1 MYYRGRGLYHFSVLV
16 LSIFAGLVSFASGA
30 HAYIDVTVMPETV
43 VRGGTAN
50 VISVFT
56 GSYPATCTVKN
67 VTNNITLGVASTQQ
81 FAAYYTAAG
90 VTFNGCGSP
99 NGTNV
104 TSSGSTTWSTSSA
117 TVAIMNN
124 GGSKGLATG
133 VAAGSATMSAVYSG
147 LTGTASV
154 TISCT
159 PTNSCSSASSDTRA
173 AGICAGDT
181 FTITDGCGGTL
192 TCSGTRVC
200 DYNWKEVAP

>member
-1 MYYRGRGLYHFSVLV
+1 MSLSVYLW
-16 LSIFAGLVSFASGA
+16 G
-30 HAYIDVTVMPETV
+30 
-43 VRGGTAN
+43 VRL
-50 VISVFT
+50 
-56 GSYPATCTVKN
+56 
-67 VTNNITLGVASTQQ
+67 ITLLSFSAWIGIIVAVDP
-81 FAAYYTAAG
+81 YEAG
-90 VTFNGCGSP
+90 VTGMVLFFSSLFATLLG
-99 NGTNV
+99 V
-104 TSSGSTTWSTSSA
+104 LMLILTS
-117 TVAIMNN
+117 
-124 GGSKGLATG
+124 LC
-133 VAAGSATMSAVYSG
+133 G